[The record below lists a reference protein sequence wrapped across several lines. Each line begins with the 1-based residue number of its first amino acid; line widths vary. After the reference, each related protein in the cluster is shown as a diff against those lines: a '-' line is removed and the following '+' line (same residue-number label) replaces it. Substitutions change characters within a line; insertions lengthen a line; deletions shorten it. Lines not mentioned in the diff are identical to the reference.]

1 MIRSLWYFL
10 KVLVVIGIAV
20 FLATQPG
27 AVRIEWK
34 EYVLTGHLG
43 FLLVAILA
51 IFLLTVAVSGLAFRI
66 TSWPREFF
74 RYRQNRRR
82 TKGYQALIWSMVAAA
97 AGDQKNSYYLAH
109 RAQKLLPPEELGIPL
124 FAICHAAKGSNT

>member
-51 IFLLTVAVSGLAFRI
+51 IFLLTVAVNDYNM
-66 TSWPREFF
+66 PFF
-74 RYRQNRRR
+74 
-82 TKGYQALIWSMVAAA
+82 
-97 AGDQKNSYYLAH
+97 
-109 RAQKLLPPEELGIPL
+109 P
-124 FAICHAAKGSNT
+124 